1 MRFSRILSSTLLVA
15 ALFMLQAC
23 DLGGSGDGNGQLRI
37 GLTDAP
43 ADFDEVNIEIRQVL
57 VNRDQDDELDDG
69 EEGEDEETLEENG
82 WYPVLEDSITVNLLD
97 YQNGA
102 ILELGAVELEEGNY
116 EQIRLLLG
124 ENNSVVI
131 DGTSYDLQTPSAQQ
145 SGYKLQIN
153 EAVQAGVIYDI
164 VIDFDAGRSI
174 VERGNGSYLLKPVL
188 RTVELDETAGL
199 SGTISPA
206 DGATW
211 VYGIKQPEADSV
223 STQPDENGNFTLLG
237 LQEGSYDLSVT
248 AAEGYRDTLIT
259 DITIEV
265 ENVVLQDTIQ
275 LDTVSQ

>member
-1 MRFSRILSSTLLVA
+1 MIAMVFI
-15 ALFMLQAC
+15 LQAC
-23 DLGGSGDGNGQLRI
+23 DLGGSGDGNGQLRV

-43 ADFDEVNIEIRQVL
+43 ADYDEVNIEIRQVL
-57 VNRDQDDELDDG
+57 VNRNENDELEDG
-69 EEGEDEETLEENG
+69 EENEDDEALEENG
-82 WYPVLEDSITVNLLD
+82 WYPVLVDSITVNLLD

-124 ENNSVVI
+124 DNNSVVI
-131 DGTSYDLQTPSAQQ
+131 DGNSYDLQTPSAQQ

-188 RTVELDETAGL
+188 RTVELDETASL
-199 SGTISPA
+199 SGTIAPA

-211 VYGIKQPEADSV
+211 VYGIRQPEADSV
-223 STQPDENGNFTLLG
+223 STQPDENGDFTLLG
-237 LQEGSYDLSVT
+237 LQEGSYDLSVV
-248 AAEGYRDTLIT
+248 AADGYQDTLIT
-259 DITIEV
+259 DIEIEE
-265 ENVVLQDTIQ
+265 ENVALQDTIQ
-275 LDTVSQ
+275 LEAVSQ